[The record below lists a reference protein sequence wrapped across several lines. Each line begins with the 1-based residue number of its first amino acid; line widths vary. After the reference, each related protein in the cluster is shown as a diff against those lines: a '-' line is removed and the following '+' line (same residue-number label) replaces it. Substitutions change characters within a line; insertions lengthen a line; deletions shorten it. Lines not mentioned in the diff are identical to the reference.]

1 MILGIG
7 TDIIEIERVRKAL
20 SEAFMSKVLSAQE
33 MERTAKM
40 SEERKAQ
47 FVAGRFA
54 AKEAIIKCLSGYER
68 PVMSD
73 LNIVNDE
80 EGKPEITYKDYR
92 ILISI
97 SHEKAYATAVALL
110 QENE

>member
-1 MILGIG
+1 
-7 TDIIEIERVRKAL
+7 
-20 SEAFMSKVLSAQE
+20 
-33 MERTAKM
+33 
-40 SEERKAQ
+40 
-47 FVAGRFA
+47 
-54 AKEAIIKCLSGYER
+54 
-68 PVMSD
+68 MSD